1 MNCAEFREVL
11 HELERPGTRGEVAS
25 AEAMAH
31 AEGCGDCGVLLVEEE
46 SLDFALQKVARET
59 ARMPGAGRIE
69 AALLKEFGQLKANAA
84 MLPARNRVRQQI
96 AALAAAAAVLLVAGA
111 TLYQRNFGR
120 GANAQVT
127 NVAAKQ
133 APAAVD
139 ENTVKTSAVERA
151 GATVQNP
158 DAQVKR
164 GRVGV
169 AKNGGTSDAQLTEYA
184 TDYVP
189 LPYADDPSALDG
201 GSVVRVTLARSVL
214 ESYGLPAEGMGTGD
228 RVTADMIL
236 SEDGTP
242 QAIRLVSQA
251 D

>member
-1 MNCAEFREVL
+1 
-11 HELERPGTRGEVAS
+11 
-25 AEAMAH
+25 
-31 AEGCGDCGVLLVEEE
+31 
-46 SLDFALQKVARET
+46 
-59 ARMPGAGRIE
+59 
-69 AALLKEFGQLKANAA
+69 
-84 MLPARNRVRQQI
+84 
-96 AALAAAAAVLLVAGA
+96 VAGA

-139 ENTVKTSAVERA
+139 ENTVKTSAVEPA